1 MLLGWAPAIEDQ
13 AVDRVHRLGQT
24 RETKI
29 WRLIMEGTIE
39 ERVLDVQQEKRD
51 LVTKAF
57 QEKGKVKKSK
67 DMRMADVMKLLS

>member
-57 QEKGKVKKSK
+57 QEKGKAKKSK
-67 DMRMADVMKLLS
+67 DTRMADVMKLLS